1 MNAIRKGFNNAVS
14 ALIMVATL
22 AVPAAIM
29 TVEANAALDPSIATA
44 MTGLQADATS
54 LLALVFPVVLSIF
67 AMLTGIKL
75 FKRFG
80 NKV

>member
-1 MNAIRKGFNNAVS
+1 MIKKSFDYVQAGAGAVATLS
-14 ALIMVATL
+14 VSTLIMVN
-22 AVPAAIM
+22 
-29 TVEANAALDPSIATA
+29 EASAALDPSIATA

-54 LLALVFPVVLSIF
+54 LLGLVFPVVLSIF